1 MIYRNKKNNKL
12 YLKLLSLK
20 TRMGPVWID
29 AILYICLY
37 YNKDGMFWVR
47 TAEDFDNSFSKIT
60 KSK

>member
-1 MIYRNKKNNKL
+1 
-12 YLKLLSLK
+12 
-20 TRMGPVWID
+20 MGPVWID